1 MSACTFIKKFSVVLP
16 TNDLLTAVTG
26 SECAGNV
33 FKLFPVFTSQIR
45 TLSSNY
51 KKHRSFCTKNVKRF
65 F

>member
-16 TNDLLTAVTG
+16 INDLLTAVTG

-51 KKHRSFCTKNVKRF
+51 KSIDLFAQKT
-65 F
+65 